1 MVCVRPNGVSDA
13 VCLVTAGPVTVRQA
27 TICPIG
33 MGTNTPTCTD
43 SKTCIRCGV
52 AKPLDQFPPERR
64 NRDGRRADCRPCR
77 NSFEARRR
85 DPVVERAKAR
95 ERRRKKMAEVH
106 GERYASQSREGR
118 RDMRWA
124 HRQWRRGKT
133 GLQAGGNRLIIDEMV
148 QSGLTVMSAKWKPH
162 HSPDRTSHTEY
173 QRNRDAAVLGY
184 VDASI
189 RSLRELDDAADKFLA
204 KHDHSYGDGTYFV
217 YGQTRLAS
225 NLNQHQVDDLP
236 NHQTS

>member
-1 MVCVRPNGVSDA
+1 
-13 VCLVTAGPVTVRQA
+13 
-27 TICPIG
+27 

-43 SKTCIRCGV
+43 SKTCIRCGEV
-52 AKPLDQFPPERR
+52 KSLDQYPPERR

-106 GERYASQSREGR
+106 GERYASQSREGK

-124 HRQWRRGKT
+124 HRQWRRGET

-148 QSGLTVMSAKWKPH
+148 QSGLTVTSPKWRPH
-162 HSPDRTSHTEY
+162 HKPARTSRTKQ
-173 QRNRDAAVLGY
+173 QRNDDAAELGH

-189 RSLRELDDAADKFLA
+189 GSLGELDDAADKFLA
-204 KHDHSYGDGTYFV
+204 MHDCSYGDGTYFV
-217 YGQTRLAS
+217 YGKPPSETISVR
-225 NLNQHQVDDLP
+225 VP
-236 NHQTS
+236 G